1 MSSSLT
7 QRALRFVRACAWL
20 VPSERRADWRRQWEA
35 DLTAQAG
42 FLLEQGHDP
51 AAITRD
57 LTRRS
62 LGAASHACW
71 LRTYHWRTLMT
82 LQDLK
87 HAWRSLVQR
96 PGVTIAI
103 VLTLGLAIGA
113 NTTIFSWVD
122 ALVLSPLPGTHKP
135 SELVVVKFA
144 TPTRD
149 SLSFSYPNYRDVR
162 EANPAGLSGLAVK
175 DMMAVSLR
183 VGTNAPERIW
193 IEVASG
199 NLFEVL
205 GVPAALGRPL
215 QPADETNR
223 LPVAVISDAL
233 WRTRFNSDTN
243 ILGRPIAING
253 HSFSIVGVTPAGFRG
268 GMSGLTMDAWVPVTM
283 SDVLA
288 GRQMLESR
296 GSGWLM
302 AVARVAPGSTPAE
315 AQASLRVIADR
326 LAADHPVN
334 KGRTLRVGPVS
345 EDGAAEVLLPI
356 VTVVMSVVALVLL
369 IACANVSGLL
379 LARAVSRQ
387 QELSIRTAL
396 GASRWRLA
404 RQLLLESFLL
414 AGAGGVAGV
423 IMAIWTSRGLDALL
437 PPLPYPVFIGAS
449 LNGRVLAFSAGVTVL
464 ATIVFG
470 LAPALQGSRTQL
482 QAAIRGTRGETG
494 TRGRARLRRALVVSQ
509 VALAMVLLISAGLF
523 VRTLSNAYDVDPGF
537 SRRDAVLASFDLS
550 SLGLD
555 ETKGRALLDE
565 LMARSAAI
573 PGVERASVSTVVPL
587 NIGGGSDTSPV
598 IDGYTPAEREE
609 VTVYYGMVG
618 PGYFETMGV
627 PIVAGRGIDDRDRSE
642 AAQVVVINEA
652 MAQRYWPGRKAIGGR
667 LRTGPEWKTVVGVAK
682 TGKYGS
688 LSEDPRSVMY
698 FPIQQVYRADPV
710 LHVAT
715 TGPAEPAIAAVR
727 KVVAE
732 IAPDLALYDV
742 RTLEEHLR
750 MSVAVPR
757 MAALLLG
764 IFGALALALAGIGLY
779 GVVAFSVGQRTQE
792 IGVRMALGADR
803 GVILREVLSQGA
815 WLTGVGLVIG
825 LGVAMVAMPLL
836 SSLLVNVSPTDVVT
850 FAATGAILL
859 VVALVA
865 AWIPARRA
873 ALLDPVEALRH

>member
-1 MSSSLT
+1 M
-7 QRALRFVRACAWL
+7 
-20 VPSERRADWRRQWEA
+20 VPAARRADWLRQWDA
-35 DLTAQAG
+35 DVAAQAA
-42 FLLEQGHDP
+42 FLLAEGYDP
-51 AAITRD
+51 ATIQRD

-62 LGAASHACW
+62 LGAASHAFW
-71 LRTYHWRTLMT
+71 LRSHHWRTRMT
-82 LQDLK
+82 LQDLT

-122 ALVLSPLPGTHKP
+122 ALVLSPLPGTQRP

-144 TPTRD
+144 TATRD
-149 SLSFSYPNYRDVR
+149 NLSFSYPNYRDVR
-162 EANPAGLSGLAVK
+162 DSRPSGLSGLAVK
-175 DMMAVSLR
+175 EGMAASLR
-183 VGTNAPERIW
+183 VGTNAPERVW
-193 IEVASG
+193 IELVSG
-199 NLFEVL
+199 NIFDVL

-215 QPADETNR
+215 QAADETDR
-223 LPVAVISDAL
+223 LPVAVISDSL
-233 WRTRFNSDTN
+233 WRTRFNSDPT
-243 ILGRPIAING
+243 IVGRPIILNG
-253 HSFSIVGVTPAGFRG
+253 HTLSVVGVTPEGFRG
-268 GMSGLTMDAWVPVTM
+268 AMSGLTMDAWVPVTM
-283 SDVLA
+283 HGMLTGRDV
-288 GRQMLESR
+288 LESR

-302 AVARVAPGSTPAE
+302 AVARLAQGTSQAE

-334 KGRTLRVGPVS
+334 EGRTLRLGPVS
-345 EDGAAEVLLPI
+345 EDGAAQVLLPI

-379 LARAVSRQ
+379 LARAISRQ
-387 QELSIRTAL
+387 RELSIRTAL

-414 AGAGGVAGV
+414 AGAGGIAGV

-482 QAAIRGTRGETG
+482 QAAIRGTRANTS
-494 TRGRARLRRALVVSQ
+494 TRGRARLRQGLVVSQ

-523 VRTLSNAYDVDPGF
+523 VRTLANAYDVDPGF
-537 SRRDAVLASFDLS
+537 SRRNAVLASFDLS

-555 ETKGRALLDE
+555 DTKGNELLDQ
-565 LMARSAAI
+565 LITRSEAI
-573 PGVERASVSTVVPL
+573 PGVERASVSTMVPL
-587 NIGGGSDTSPV
+587 SVGGASDTSPV
-598 IDGYTPAEREE
+598 IDGYTPAEHED
-609 VTVYYGMVG
+609 VVVYYGMVG
-618 PGYFETMGV
+618 RGYFETMGV
-627 PIVAGRGIDDRDRSE
+627 PIVAGRGIDDRDRATGAS
-642 AAQVVVINEA
+642 VVVINET
-652 MAQRYWPGRKAIGGR
+652 MAQRYWPGRDAVGGR
-667 LRTGPEWKTVVGVAK
+667 LRSGPEWTTVIGVAK
-682 TGKYGS
+682 DGKYGT
-688 LSEDPRSVMY
+688 LSESSRSVMY

-715 TGPAEPAIAAVR
+715 SGPAAPTIAAVR
-727 KVVAE
+727 TLVSGM
-732 IAPDLALYDV
+732 APDLALYDV

-803 GVILREVLSQGA
+803 GVILRQILGQGA
-815 WLTGVGLVIG
+815 WLTGLGLVIG
-825 LGVAMVAMPLL
+825 LVVAAAAMPLM
-836 SSLLVNVSPTDVVT
+836 SSLLVNVSPTDVTT
-850 FAATGAILL
+850 FAATGLL
-859 VVALVA
+859 LLAVALLA

-873 ALLDPVEALRH
+873 ATLDPVEALRAE

>member
-1 MSSSLT
+1 MTTPLT
-7 QRALRFVRACAWL
+7 RQASRFVRGCAWL
-20 VPSERRADWRRQWEA
+20 VPGDRRANWLRQWDA
-35 DLTAQAG
+35 DLAAQAA
-42 FLLEQGHDP
+42 FLLEQGHNP
-51 AAITRD
+51 ATIQRD

-62 LGAASHACW
+62 LGAASHAFW
-71 LRTYHWRTLMT
+71 LRTHHWRTLMT

-96 PGVTIAI
+96 PGVTVAI

-122 ALVLSPLPGTHKP
+122 ALVLSPLPGTQRP

-144 TPTRD
+144 TATRD
-149 SLSFSYPNYRDVR
+149 NLSFSYPNYRDVR
-162 EANPAGLSGLAVK
+162 DSRPSGLTGLAVK

-183 VGTNAPERIW
+183 VGTTAPERVW
-193 IEVASG
+193 IEIVSG
-199 NLFEVL
+199 NIFEVL

-215 QPADETNR
+215 QPADETDR

-233 WRTRFNSDTN
+233 WRTRFDSDPN
-243 ILGRPIAING
+243 IVGRAITLNG
-253 HSFSIVGVTPAGFRG
+253 HTLSIVGVTPKGFRG
-268 GMSGLTMDAWVPVTM
+268 AMSGLTMDAWVPVTLHGM
-283 SDVLA
+283 LTGRDV
-288 GRQMLESR
+288 LESR

-302 AVARVAPGSTPAE
+302 AVARLAPGTSQDA
-315 AQASLRVIADR
+315 AQASLRVFADR

-334 KGRTLRVGPVS
+334 EGRTLRVGPVS
-345 EDGAAEVLLPI
+345 EDGAAEVLLPV

-379 LARAVSRQ
+379 LARAISRQ
-387 QELSIRTAL
+387 QELAIRTAL

-482 QAAIRGTRGETG
+482 QAAIRGTRASTG
-494 TRGRARLRRALVVSQ
+494 TRGRSRLRRGLVVSQ

-537 SRRDAVLASFDLS
+537 SRRNAVLASFDLS

-555 ETKGRALLDE
+555 ETKGRELLDQ
-565 LMARSAAI
+565 LITRSTSI
-573 PGVERASVSTVVPL
+573 PGVERASVSTMVPL
-587 NIGGGSDTSPV
+587 SVGGSSDTSPI

-627 PIVAGRGIDDRDRSE
+627 PIVAGRGIDDRDR
-642 AAQVVVINEA
+642 ATGAQVVVINET
-652 MAQRYWPGRKAIGGR
+652 MAQRYWPGRDAVGGR
-667 LRTGPEWKTVVGVAK
+667 LRSGPEWTTVIGVAK
-682 TGKYGS
+682 DGKYGS
-688 LSEDPRSVMY
+688 LSEAPRSVMY
-698 FPIQQVYRADPV
+698 FPILQVYRADPV

-715 TGPAEPAIAAVR
+715 RGPAEPTIAAVR
-727 KVVAE
+727 KVVAG

-803 GVILREVLSQGA
+803 GVILREVLGQGA

-859 VVALVA
+859 MVALVA

-873 ALLDPVEALRH
+873 ARLDPVEALRH